1 MKMTYSDILGIIT
14 DDIVDSL
21 LDDRDDG
28 YLHDN
33 FSPDKTIKKYREKE
47 DSFDQIFDRCDP
59 YHSDVICLHCCEEK
73 GSGKRRR
80 CRRGFG
86 IQ

>member
-33 FSPDKTIKKYREKE
+33 FSPDKTIKSVEKMIAGE
-47 DSFDQIFDRCDP
+47 VRK
-59 YHSDVICLHCCEEK
+59 EK
-73 GSGKRRR
+73 RLRKKISTSAS
-80 CRRGFG
+80 
-86 IQ
+86 I